1 MPELELPSVALTS
14 VTSPVLD
21 VPLVVINRSPE
32 PDEAGVPLTSTLELT
47 VASLRAD
54 ALERSSVD
62 VSVDGVPAVV
72 AGVIATAFD
81 GPGALVESAP
91 SGLRVVLAPTVPLTS
106 DALVAV
112 RLRARTRGGV
122 RLDESWTFRA
132 EDRTAPRLLAAVAVS
147 PSVVRLAFDEPV
159 LVPESATFEI
169 TAEDAPAVTPRVIAA
184 AADGLLVDV
193 TLTPVMSE
201 SRRYIIRVRGVAD
214 VAGNGAAPPYDTVV
228 FIGWGP
234 ARPARRRF
242 DLWSFLPKSN
252 RRRDAGALAA
262 FIASLQEIVDIL
274 LATIDRMPDRWDIER
289 ASDADLDAILRDLGN
304 PFGIELDVVEQ
315 RRLAASLVGM
325 YRLKGTARGI
335 REAIAFFLGLDA
347 QIVAF
352 TSTALVLGESELD
365 FDWELGPSDRFS
377 RYAFD
382 VEVARALTDHERQI
396 VREIVEWS
404 KPAHTHFVEL
414 VEPEPIVEPD
424 HWEVGESDLDETTL
438 LH

>member
-1 MPELELPSVALTS
+1 MPELELPSVAITS

-21 VPLVVINRSPE
+21 APLVVINRSPE

-47 VASLRAD
+47 IASLRAD
-54 ALERSSVD
+54 ALEPSSVD
-62 VSVDGVPAVV
+62 VSVDDVPAVV
-72 AGVIATAFD
+72 AGVIATAFV
-81 GPGALVESAP
+81 GPVALVESAP

-112 RLRARTRGGV
+112 RLRARTRGGAL
-122 RLDESWTFRA
+122 LDESWTFRA
-132 EDRTAPRLLAAVAVS
+132 EDRTAPRVLAAVAVS

-201 SRRYIIRVRGVAD
+201 SRRYTIRVRGVTD
-214 VAGNGAAPPYDTVV
+214 VAGNGAAPPYDTAV

-262 FIASLQEIVDIL
+262 FIASLQEIVDML

-289 ASDADLDAILRDLGN
+289 ASAADLDAILRDLGN

-365 FDWELGPSDRFS
+365 YDWELGPSDRFS

-382 VEVARALTDHERQI
+382 VEVARALTDHERQV

-414 VEPEPIVEPD
+414 VEPEPVVEPD
-424 HWEVGESDLDETTL
+424 HWELDESDLDETTL